1 MAYDYNL
8 ASEVWNRY
16 CYARDNGHLDYVNKA
31 SRCEDFFAGLQWNQE
46 DLALLRASRR
56 PALTINKII
65 STLSNVMGEQIYNRT
80 EIAFKPRNADA
91 NAEIADVLT
100 KVFMQISDNN
110 QLPWVRSDVF
120 ADGIIT
126 SRGFFDARLDFSDS
140 LRGEVRVEQLNP
152 KNVLIDPDGE
162 EYDPDKWGDCI
173 VSKWLSV
180 DDIGLLYSPIAAKEL
195 KDRDASGYTFGYD
208 SFDINRDRFGQ
219 PRSYGQV
226 GDDGSNIH
234 RCIRVLER
242 QWRKLDNLQ
251 HFVSVTTGDMR
262 PVPQDWDYNRISE
275 YLRTNPELAI
285 TKKQVKRI
293 RWTVCADNYILH
305 DDWSPYSHFSVV
317 PFFPYFR
324 RGRTI
329 GLVENLLGPQELLN
343 KVSSQELHV
352 VNTTANSGWKLKTG
366 ALRNMSVAELEQR
379 GAQTGLVLEL
389 DDINN
394 AEKIDPNQTPTGLDR
409 ISYKAEEH
417 IKTISGV
424 NDYRAGNPREDVSAK
439 AVKYNQQSSQANFAK
454 VIDNLNRTDY
464 LLARNILAMVQE
476 YYTEQRLLHITSDRL
491 TNQVEQL
498 VINQV
503 TPEGQI
509 ANDLTIGEYEIVITN
524 QPERDTFED
533 TQFEQA
539 VRLKVEAGVAIPDQ
553 FIIQSSRL
561 HDKAKIV
568 QAITGESDTPE
579 AKAAKALQFRKAQ
592 AEVVEMEAKGMA
604 GMAKARLDAAKA
616 QKEQNEA
623 QSGHDETTLEL
634 IKMNREHQ
642 LEIEKMEHEFMLE
655 EAKLKMEL
663 ELKRRESEAKIQM
676 QKEQM
681 RRDSLMARA
690 KAIQKPGGTTPK
702 QGLNS

>member
-1 MAYDYNL
+1 MAYDYTL
-8 ASEVWNRY
+8 AAELWNRY
-16 CYARDNGHLDYVNKA
+16 QYARDNGHLDFVNKA
-31 SRCEDFFAGLQWNQE
+31 ARCEDFFAGMQWNKE

-80 EIAFKPRNADA
+80 EIAFKPRNAEA
-91 NAEIADVLT
+91 NAAIADVLT

-120 ADGIIT
+120 ADGIVT
-126 SRGFFDARLDFSDS
+126 SRGFYDARLDFSDS

-152 KNVLIDPDGE
+152 KNVLIDPDAE
-162 EYDPDKWGDCI
+162 EYDPDKWGDVI
-173 VSKWLSV
+173 VSKWLSP
-180 DDIGLLYSPIAAKEL
+180 DDIALLYSAMAAKEL
-195 KDRDASGYTFGYD
+195 KGKDTSGYTFGYD
-208 SFDINRDRFGQ
+208 SFDINRDRFGA
-219 PRSYGQV
+219 PRSYGQN
-226 GDDGSNIH
+226 DDATNLH

-242 QWRKLDNLQ
+242 QWRKLDNVQ
-251 HFVSVTTGDMR
+251 HFVSIQTGDMR
-262 PVPQDWDYNRISE
+262 VIPVDWDYNKISE
-275 YLRTNPELAI
+275 YLQQNPDLAV
-285 TKKQVKRI
+285 TKKLVKRI
-293 RWTVCADNYILH
+293 RWTVCADNYVLH

-352 VNTTANSGWKLKTG
+352 VNTTANSGWKIKTG
-366 ALRNMSVAELEQR
+366 ALRNMSTAELEQR
-379 GAQTGLVLEL
+379 GAQTGLVMEL
-389 DDINN
+389 DDISN

-424 NDYRAGNPREDVSAK
+424 NDYRSGNPREDVSAK
-439 AVKYNQQSSQANFAK
+439 AVKYNQQASSANFAK

-476 YYTEQRLLHITSDRL
+476 FYTEQRLLHITSDRL
-491 TNQVEQL
+491 TNQVEAL
-498 VINQV
+498 TINQV

-539 VRLKVEAGVAIPDQ
+539 IRLKTEAGVAIPDQ
-553 FIIQSSRL
+553 FIVESSRL
-561 HDKAKIV
+561 KDKARIV
-568 QAITGESDTPE
+568 QTITGESDTPE

-592 AEVVEMEAKGMA
+592 AEVVEIEAKGMS
-604 GMAKARLDAAKA
+604 GMAKAKLDAAKA
-616 QKEQNEA
+616 QKETNEA
-623 QSGHDETTLEL
+623 KAGHDETTLEL
-634 IKMNREHQ
+634 IKMNREHR

-655 EAKLKMEL
+655 EARLKMEL
-663 ELKRRESEAKIQM
+663 RLKQQESAAKIQM
-676 QKEQM
+676 QQEQM

-690 KAIQKPGGTTPK
+690 KAVTKSATNK
-702 QGLNS
+702 GLNS